1 MIEQL
6 KNAPPFIDFGFGR
19 TVSQISVGDPV
30 TVWLNTL
37 YNTELYNFN
46 LLTRGTVTRISNYEY
61 EIIYNQPGSYE
72 VKLSVSTSNK
82 KISLE
87 SNVLTITVSDEK

>member
-19 TVSQISVGDPV
+19 THLQAAVGEPI

-37 YNTELYNFN
+37 YNKEQYNFN
-46 LLTRGTVTRISNYEY
+46 LLTRGTVTKISNYEY